1 MNNSNLEKYKYLDQ
15 EYFSTNIH
23 WAYEFIIDG
32 EWFTLDIND
41 TGGMYVLFKKDGITS
56 GQFSS
61 IYDALDNIK
70 FHDRTMKQLLI
81 ETDFN
86 FESIG

>member
-1 MNNSNLEKYKYLDQ
+1 MNNLNLEKYKYLDQ
-15 EYFSTNIH
+15 EYFSTNIQ

-41 TGGMYVLFKKDGITS
+41 KDRKYVLFKKDGTTS
-56 GQFSS
+56 GHFSS

-70 FHDRTMKQLLI
+70 FHNRTIKQLLM